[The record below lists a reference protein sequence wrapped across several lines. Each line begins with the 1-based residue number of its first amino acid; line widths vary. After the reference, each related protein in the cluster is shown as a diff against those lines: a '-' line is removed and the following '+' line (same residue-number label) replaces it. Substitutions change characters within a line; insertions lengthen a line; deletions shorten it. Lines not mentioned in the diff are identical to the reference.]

1 MKIVN
6 TSVVLKH
13 VAMTSAGAGIFL
25 GNERKVFVIYV
36 DLLMGEQIR
45 FSFGQQDQ
53 TRPLTFDFLR
63 YIFGGFDIKVQ
74 SIIIYNESGG
84 VFFAKVIC
92 KQEKDHLIQVLEM
105 DVRPSD
111 AILLALNFDKPIY
124 VDDQLF
130 ERLPDAKELL
140 NNFEKLGG

>member
-1 MKIVN
+1 
-6 TSVVLKH
+6 
-13 VAMTSAGAGIFL
+13 MTSAGAGVFL
-25 GNERKVFVIYV
+25 GNDNKVFVIYV
-36 DLLMGEQIR
+36 DLLMEEQIR
-45 FSFGQQDQ
+45 SAFSQQET

-63 YIFGGFDIKVQ
+63 YILGGFNIKVQ
-74 SIIIYNESGG
+74 SIVIYNESDA

-92 KQEKDHLIQVLEM
+92 RQEKDHLVQVLEM

-130 ERLPDAKELL
+130 ERLPDARELL